1 VSHIIDELLKLADAG
16 VMSDWYESRIERRHT
31 NPADRPNWRE
41 GIKKFL
47 NATMD
52 EVRLQRASDLAR
64 DTLRLPAFDEVIP
77 FRVAVLRR
85 EAGADISYDKQRDH
99 SAHTIYNWLL
109 GWLFYQHSDSLRQA
123 MKDATKAR
131 GLSEGGLNRTPV
143 EAFGDVWTYASI
155 LHDIGYLFEGG
166 IGRLAWE
173 PHHETAKRGAL
184 VVNDFFYNR
193 IWHEWEIYSAAD
205 RQLIRKCDYEFLT
218 LPTDGSLG
226 GIIEGLQK
234 MGGLDPLLEDVG
246 KVVSNL
252 PTLSGKHVNAF
263 ELWAAHYEHL
273 GKKEMVKYVDHTQ
286 KAFANLA
293 YNGLKAAGV
302 RVIDHG
308 VAGGLLLLQLI
319 TMYYGARSALSRSPV
334 KWSSDES
341 RERFMGKAGEVDYN
355 PAFWWGGILWGTFAT
370 AFHNVQ
376 QTSPQQKLKLED
388 DPMAYLGILV
398 DILQEWDRYAVQ
410 RGAVLA
416 HEPALQGVDVPATV
430 TAKGVLTVTLPTK
443 RCEKAIEDLDKA
455 LQGWKDLLILEPSK
469 DL

>member
-16 VMSDWYESRIERRHT
+16 VMSDWYESRTVRRHT

-52 EVRLQRASDLAR
+52 EVRLQRASELAR

-123 MKDATKAR
+123 MNEATEAR
-131 GLSEGGLNRTPV
+131 GLCEGGLGRTPV
-143 EAFGDVWTYASI
+143 DAFGDVWTYASI

-173 PHHETAKRGAL
+173 THHETAKRGAL
-184 VVNDFFYNR
+184 VVNDFFNNR
-193 IWHEWEIYSAAD
+193 IWHEWGIHAAAD
-205 RQLIRKCDYEFLT
+205 RQLIRNCDYEFLT

-226 GIIEGLQK
+226 GIIDGLQK

-246 KVVSNL
+246 KVVPNL
-252 PTLSGKHVNAF
+252 PTLSGKYVTAF

-273 GKKEMVKYVDHTQ
+273 GKKEMVKYVGDTQ
-286 KAFANLA
+286 QAFADLA
-293 YNGLKAAGV
+293 YNGLKTAGV

-319 TMYYGARSALSRSPV
+319 TMYYGARSALSRSSA
-334 KWSSDES
+334 KLSSAGS
-341 RERFMGKAGEVDYN
+341 ASFMGSAGGVDYN

-370 AFHNVQ
+370 AVHNVQ
-376 QTSPQQKLKLED
+376 QAMPQEKLKLED

-416 HEPALQGVDVPATV
+416 HEPALQGVDVPATIA
-430 TAKGVLTVTLPTK
+430 AKGVLTVKLPEK

-455 LQGWKDLLILEPSK
+455 LERWDRLLALEPSK
-469 DL
+469 DR